1 MASMIQTNQWYHVM
15 YTQSNSLFYQV
26 NFNNNTNMASMMETN
41 HGYQNVTVLKSVH
54 YTVS

>member
-1 MASMIQTNQWYHVM
+1 MIQTNHGYHVI